1 MLKWNYLC
9 NVSKFWLI
17 LLCLVV
23 ICKVFYDVNSVILKM
38 FGKKIK
44 CKIIVIINSIKL
56 GVFFVKIYI
65 CYDVFY

>member
-38 FGKKIK
+38 FRKKIK

>member
-38 FGKKIK
+38 FRKKIK
-44 CKIIVIINSIKL
+44 CKIIVIINSLKL